1 MYKTYQNSTAK
12 STTQIFFASRNC
24 TILKMNILHVTTFL
38 QGGAGKVIVDL
49 AKAFSK
55 LGHSISVAC
64 TKDPVQGYGNYPEHL
79 ETLEQ
84 DKIPLI
90 FLDSTFSRVLA
101 KNLHA
106 SRTLHSSIIQGY
118 PDLIH
123 SHSSIPSM
131 VGIDATAKLNKEIPI
146 IQTMHGWGINKTK
159 EQERQDIEI
168 LNSVNHVVSVS
179 KSSENLL
186 LEKEILN
193 KNKSVIYNGVETT
206 LSKIEVSEDKH
217 LLKLKSLRK
226 EGKKIIGVIGT
237 VDARKNQ
244 ALILEALALLP
255 NNLEFH
261 AFFVGEGEDL
271 NAYREKTEKLE
282 LSSKVTFTGY
292 KKVAR
297 LYTKESD
304 LLISASVSE
313 GAAPIV
319 ILEAFSEKTLVL
331 ASDTQENMEAIND
344 GYNGYLFRSGNAASL
359 SEKINIS
366 LSSRSITKIK
376 NNAFDYFQS
385 KYTLKS
391 MIENYLS
398 LYLKLTDSNE
408 LIS

>member
-1 MYKTYQNSTAK
+1 
-12 STTQIFFASRNC
+12 
-24 TILKMNILHVTTFL
+24 MNILHVTTFL

-49 AKAFSK
+49 AKAYTK
-55 LGHSISVAC
+55 LGHSVSVAC
-64 TKDPVQGYGNYPEHL
+64 TKDPVEGYGNYPEHL

-84 DKIPLI
+84 NKIPLI
-90 FLDSTFSRVLA
+90 FLDSTFSRKLV
-101 KNLHA
+101 KNSHA
-106 SRTLHSSIIQGY
+106 SKTLHSSITERC

-123 SHSSIPSM
+123 SHSSVPSM
-131 VGIDATAKLNKEIPI
+131 VGMDATAKLNKEIPI
-146 IQTMHGWGINKTK
+146 IQTMHGWGINKTE
-159 EQERQDIEI
+159 EQERQDIKI
-168 LNSVNHVVSVS
+168 LNSVDHVVSVS

-186 LEKEILN
+186 LEKEISN
-193 KNKSVIYNGVETT
+193 PNKSVIYNGVETT
-206 LSKIEVSEDKH
+206 PTKIENSEDKH

-226 EGKKIIGVIGT
+226 EGKKIIGVIGS

-255 NNLEFH
+255 RKLEFH
-261 AFFVGEGEDL
+261 TFFVGEGEDL
-271 NAYREKTEKLE
+271 NAYREKTKKLN

-319 ILEAFSEKTLVL
+319 VLEAFSEKTLVL
-331 ASDTQENMEAIND
+331 ASDTYENTEAIKD
-344 GYNGYLFRSGNAASL
+344 GYNGYLFRSGNAESL

-366 LSSRSITKIK
+366 LSLRSTKKIK

-385 KYTLKS
+385 KYTMKS
-391 MIENYLS
+391 MVENYWS
-398 LYLKLTDSNE
+398 LYLNLTDSN
-408 LIS
+408 